1 MSLISHQACE
11 LEAVDCTFKSLDT
24 TSHSLTGDY
33 AVHSDEDSD
42 ERIIHITHGYRK
54 AHHTYLK
61 QVIQE
66 IIVSQDGEIPL
77 VCKNLDG
84 NTADTKVLKERA
96 KALVEMLKNTK
107 QPSYLVA
114 DCKLYHKEN
123 AEFLSQLTFNTATL
137 DSGALQS
144 CRWTGEKD
152 HHQTSRTR

>member
-137 DSGALQS
+137 DSGALQN
-144 CRWTGEKD
+144 R
-152 HHQTSRTR
+152 R